1 MFVFNGGLTLEQIRK
16 LENDEFFIYDKI
28 PEDEVV
34 IKRKNTFDYIPD
46 YLRGEP
52 IEKIKRYVSE
62 DCFANQ
68 YIFLSRYILN
78 AGSFCRNS
86 TKKNYIV
93 VFDINEDI
101 LNQYIGVGKYVEYLI
116 EYRLPRKFITSDN
129 IKEILYYE
137 PIDYSTLEKARIR
150 YADSF
155 APTNDADTEARRL
168 IMEKRLV
175 FNEYK
180 W

>member
-28 PEDEVV
+28 PEEEVV
-34 IKRKNTFDYIPD
+34 IKRKNTPD
-46 YLRGEP
+46 YLSGEP
-52 IEKIKRYVSE
+52 IEKIRKYVSE

-93 VFDINEDI
+93 VFDIDEDI

>member
-52 IEKIKRYVSE
+52 IEKIRKYVSK

-93 VFDINEDI
+93 IFDIDEDI

-116 EYRLPRKFITSDN
+116 EYRLTRKFITSDN